1 MFLSHGLRSG
11 RALAKCL
18 SLLVLIPA
26 SCTSENGGYRPLVAG
41 DPVPAFGAPL
51 LDGDSLHLAS
61 LRGQPV
67 LLNIWATWCA
77 PCREEMPLLQELHE
91 QLGPRGLRILGVS
104 VDSRGSEPTIRRFV
118 AEGGYTFTIL
128 HDAADA
134 VSREFRT
141 SGGVP
146 ETFLIDGDGRLVRRW
161 IGRFDPLADDVVN
174 DILPLLPT
182 Q

>member
-11 RALAKCL
+11 RTLARYL

-26 SCTSENGGYRPLVAG
+26 SCTSENGGYRALAAG
-41 DPVPAFGAPL
+41 DLVPAFGAPL

-118 AEGGYTFTIL
+118 DEGGYTFTIL

-146 ETFLIDGDGRLVRRW
+146 ETFLIDGDGRLVHRW

-174 DILPLLPT
+174 DILPLLPAP
-182 Q
+182 